1 VIGRHI
7 LITGARVTDRQSDN
21 GALGKRRCTRRP
33 ERFVNDEAFNAKI
46 RVTYALQR
54 LAVPDD
60 IARSILFLTS
70 DNSSFVTGSALAVDG
85 ARSYH

>member
-1 VIGRHI
+1 
-7 LITGARVTDRQSDN
+7 
-21 GALGKRRCTRRP
+21 
-33 ERFVNDEAFNAKI
+33 VNDEAFNAKI